1 MQLFLRPLQGVRDI
15 IAMRYF
21 MRKLCC
27 FLLCIGLLAGCAS
40 TSSSKEL
47 MMAAYE
53 GYYRSVEGNER
64 FQSGSD
70 YYQIYGEMTKIGDGS
85 YRYYVFLDEPQI
97 AMYDVVMLAVEND
110 TPFDDATT
118 MMPSIGIFEKTEY
131 SLIPNQ
137 ARSAAGYVKGLVI
150 SGESQQA
157 SVDLKL
163 LVEWRDKTKKNSYR
177 EYIAFT
183 LTPAGYEAE
192 GDVSQEETAHE

>member
-1 MQLFLRPLQGVRDI
+1 
-15 IAMRYF
+15 

-27 FLLCIGLLAGCAS
+27 LLLCIGLLAGCRS
-40 TSSSKEL
+40 TSSSNEL

-53 GYYRSVEGNER
+53 GYYQSVEDSER
-64 FQSGSD
+64 FQTGSD
-70 YYQIYGEMTKIGDGS
+70 YYQIYGEMSKIGDGS

-110 TPFDDATT
+110 IPFEEATT

-150 SGESQQA
+150 SGESQED
-157 SVDLKL
+157 SIDLKL

-177 EYIAFT
+177 EYLAFT
-183 LTPAGYEAE
+183 LTPDGYQAEEALP
-192 GDVSQEETAHE
+192 QEETANE